1 MLSRETEQRLVEIFI
16 TLSVGEEKINK
27 VKQNILKN
35 LDINPIQLFMNL
47 DLDNAGYLNKNDFCS
62 FLNFFSI
69 SFTPVDIDYI
79 FFFYDKNEDNVLSF
93 NEFLDLLVSDSNY
106 FIKKSFKRKFKNKTL
121 DIKEL
126 SEDLELKIE
135 KAFLDLLI
143 EEIDLGRHLN
153 DLILNLR
160 QYNDFNLQDIFYEI
174 KSYSCITSDSLK
186 AFFDRNEVNYNDKFI
201 KNIFCRFD
209 TKDINGKIVFNKFK
223 KFFYLSNNNII
234 AQMFIN
240 NNPSNIFET
249 YPSENIKFNVLNNN
263 KFLDSN
269 SDLINFQFPHIK
281 TTYHNYKNYK
291 NINEDDIQF
300 KCSHLSCSGSF
311 ESLHKE
317 FQNSN
322 CKYIPKNKKNNNIYK
337 NYLREKRCKSLGKSL
352 KKTLNFIK
360 SIFNDYTNTNYHNEV
375 KVFKNSIYSTHE
387 DLPIKSNIRLNKNL
401 VKRKIPKGNI
411 QQENKNNLT
420 FNFCYSNN
428 IEDIKMNNQRKYR
441 TQKLLYPN
449 EIANFQNSNDI
460 CYNCDINNIYE
471 DNIINKKYNTN
482 NYYLKIYQE
491 DIN

>member
-1 MLSRETEQRLVEIFI
+1 MLSKETEQKLIEIFI
-16 TLSVGEEKINK
+16 TLSLGENKINK
-27 VKQNILKN
+27 LKKSIFSN
-35 LDINPIQLFMNL
+35 LNINPIKIFLNL
-47 DLDNAGYLNKNDFCS
+47 DLNNLGYLTKNDFYS
-62 FLNFFSI
+62 LFKFFSI
-69 SFTPVDIDYI
+69 NFTSTDIDYI
-79 FFFYDKNEDNVLSF
+79 FFFYDKNEDNFLSF
-93 NEFLDLLVSDSNY
+93 NEFVDIVISDSNY
-106 FIKKSFKRKFKNKTL
+106 FYKKAFKRKFNDYKYDKSELNL
-121 DIKEL
+121 DFGQG
-126 SEDLELKIE
+126 IE
-135 KAFLDLLI
+135 KAFLDILI
-143 EEIDLGRHLN
+143 EEINLAKSLN
-153 DLILNLR
+153 DLILDIKNCNNFGIENL
-160 QYNDFNLQDIFYEI
+160 FYEI
-174 KSYSCITSDSLK
+174 KSYTYITKDSLS
-186 AFFDRNEVNYNDKFI
+186 AFFDRNEVNYDNKFI
-201 KNIFCRFD
+201 QNIFSRFNS
-209 TKDINGKIVFNKFK
+209 KDINGKIVFNKFK

-482 NYYLKIYQE
+482 NYYLKKYQE